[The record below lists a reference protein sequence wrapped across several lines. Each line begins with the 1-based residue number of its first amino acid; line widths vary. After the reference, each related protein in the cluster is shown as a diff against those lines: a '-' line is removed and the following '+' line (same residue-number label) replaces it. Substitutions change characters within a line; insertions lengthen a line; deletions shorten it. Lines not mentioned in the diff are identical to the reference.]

1 MRILITG
8 GYGCIGSWIVKR
20 LLEQQ
25 AEVWIYDLQE
35 DLRRMRLIMDEEHVV
50 RVRFVQGDVREV
62 EALRAALESNQIDHV
77 LHLAALQVPTCRANP
92 ILGAQVN
99 VVGTLAAFEAVR
111 SLQPQIQ
118 RVVYAS
124 SAAAHSPPAAAQNTA
139 THPVADNARLAP
151 VTHYGV
157 FKVANENAAR
167 VYHLDHG
174 ISSIGLRP
182 WTVYGVGRDQGLTS
196 QPTKAMKAVA
206 IGRKYHIAYSGRQDM
221 QYVADVAGTFVRC
234 LEAPFEGAAVY
245 NLRGAVVDMPE
256 LHGTLCE
263 VAPEAGGLITYGGD
277 QIPISYDLDDARLLA
292 EIGQIPK
299 TPLAQGIRETVD
311 AFGHLHREGRLD
323 TADLAE

>member
-8 GYGCIGSWIVKR
+8 GYGCIGSWIVKQ
-20 LLEQQ
+20 LLERR
-25 AEVWIYDLQE
+25 ADVWIYDLQE
-35 DLRRMRLIMDEEHVV
+35 DLRRMRLIMDEEQFG
-50 RVRFVQGDVREV
+50 RVRFAQGDVREV
-62 EALRAALESNQIDHV
+62 EALRAALESNRIDHL

-99 VVGTLAAFEAVR
+99 VVGTLAVFQAVR
-111 SLQPQIQ
+111 ELQPQIQ
-118 RVVYAS
+118 RIVYAS
-124 SAAAHSPPAAAQNTA
+124 SAAAHSPPTA
-139 THPVADNARLAP
+139 THSAKEAPLSDDARLAP

-206 IGRKYHIAYSGRQDM
+206 VGQKYHIAYSGRQDL

-256 LHGTLCE
+256 LHRTLCE
-263 VAPEAGGLITYGGD
+263 VAPEAEQLVTFGGN

-299 TPLAQGIRETVD
+299 TPLAQGIHETLD
-311 AFGHLHREGRLD
+311 RFRRLRDEGRLD
-323 TADLAE
+323 TADLSE